1 MRSQYDVRV
10 EGELGE
16 LLEQFKATDREAA
29 R

>member
-16 LLEQFKATDREAA
+16 LLEQFKATDRRAP